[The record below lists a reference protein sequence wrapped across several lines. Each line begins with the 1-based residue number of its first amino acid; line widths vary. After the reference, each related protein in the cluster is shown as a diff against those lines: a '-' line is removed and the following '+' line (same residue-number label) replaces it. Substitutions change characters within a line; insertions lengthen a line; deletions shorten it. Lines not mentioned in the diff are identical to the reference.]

1 MAKVRTSKRPKRDLH
16 AEITGNIIAAIET
29 DPGNPTMP
37 WRRTGGDLFLPC
49 NAHSKAEY
57 NGINIINLWVMAEI
71 RGYQLP
77 IWATYKQWAELGC
90 QVRRGEKSS
99 PVIFYK
105 EFEVDADPDDA
116 DDDGKRRMARAS
128 NVFNAAQVDGFETP
142 APPQPLGPIERIQA
156 VDQFVKATK
165 ATIRHGGEQ
174 AYYHTAKDFIRMPSE
189 DLFTGTETMNRSESY
204 YAVLLHELTHW
215 SGAKPRLD
223 RNMKSRFGDDAYAAE
238 ELVAELASA
247 FLCAELQIT
256 QDTREDHAQYL
267 AHWLKIM
274 KGDNKAVFAA
284 AAKASQA
291 VTYLKSLQK
300 KGSA

>member
-1 MAKVRTSKRPKRDLH
+1 MT
-16 AEITGNIIAAIET
+16 
-29 DPGNPTMP
+29 
-37 WRRTGGDLFLPC
+37 
-49 NAHSKAEY
+49 
-57 NGINIINLWVMAEI
+57 AEI
-71 RGYQLP
+71 RSYQLP

-90 QVRRGEKSS
+90 QVRKGEKSS

-116 DDDGKRRMARAS
+116 NDDGKRRMARAS
-128 NVFNAAQVDGFETP
+128 NVFNAGQVDGFEMP
-142 APPQPLGPIERIQA
+142 APPEALGPIERIKA
-156 VDQFVKATK
+156 ADDFVAATK
-165 ATIRHGGEQ
+165 ATIQHGGER
-174 AYYHTAKDFIRMPSE
+174 AFYHTAKDFIRMPAE
-189 DLFTGTETMNRSESY
+189 DLFTGTATMNRSEGY
-204 YAVLLHELTHW
+204 YAVLLHELSHW
-215 SGAKPRLD
+215 TGAKPRLN
-223 RNMKSRFGDDAYAAE
+223 RNMKNRFGDDAYAAE

-274 KGDNKAVFAA
+274 KGDSKAVFAA

-300 KGSA
+300 KGPA